1 MEEKHENPQDPEV
14 DNTEVHKGQNFFDKT
29 FLLLALSILI
39 TGLIYTTWG
48 LLELFR

>member
-1 MEEKHENPQDPEV
+1 MEENHEIPTDHEAEND
-14 DNTEVHKGQNFFDKT
+14 EVHKGQLLFDKT

-39 TGLIYTTWG
+39 TGLIYTGWG

>member
-1 MEEKHENPQDPEV
+1 MEEAKDTHKDVEKEE
-14 DNTEVHKGQNFFDKT
+14 TEVPKGQIWFDKT

-39 TGLIYTTWG
+39 TGLIYTGWG